1 MVDLSAIPQFDSGIL
16 DSPVDRS
23 DVNDKK
29 ISKIGNTQDIYKT
42 GNAKIDS
49 YLNSKFNK
57 SVTNMIRRRRILSD
71 CIPNFSRFQY
81 IIQ

>member
-16 DSPVDRS
+16 DTPVDRS

-29 ISKIGNTQDIYKT
+29 ISKLSGGSQDLYKT

-49 YLNSKFNK
+49 YINSKFNLPFLCNHYWY
-57 SVTNMIRRRRILSD
+57 SST
-71 CIPNFSRFQY
+71 
-81 IIQ
+81 